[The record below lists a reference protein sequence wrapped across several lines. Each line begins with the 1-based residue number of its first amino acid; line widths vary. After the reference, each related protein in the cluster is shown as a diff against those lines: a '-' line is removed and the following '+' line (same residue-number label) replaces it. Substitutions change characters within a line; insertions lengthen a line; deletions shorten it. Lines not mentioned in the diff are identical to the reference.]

1 MEIVS
6 LQREYLEPGDGPGLY
21 LREQL
26 PCSVWGENV
35 LVVCAYVLKSQYK
48 INKKYSSILPNL
60 VNQCTYSCIL
70 GITSNMVII
79 NLHSCQGGGS
89 HSKLLVVSFC
99 ILCST
104 SLSSNEDNRP
114 Y

>member
-1 MEIVS
+1 MFS
-6 LQREYLEPGDGPGLY
+6 LGRK
-21 LREQL
+21 
-26 PCSVWGENV
+26 CSCCVRICSEV
-35 LVVCAYVLKSQYK
+35 TVQ
-48 INKKYSSILPNL
+48 NKQKYSSILPNL

-79 NLHSCQGGGS
+79 NLHSCQGGGN

-104 SLSSNEDNRP
+104 SLSSNEDNRKLTILVMCDFLNSLFCP
-114 Y
+114 